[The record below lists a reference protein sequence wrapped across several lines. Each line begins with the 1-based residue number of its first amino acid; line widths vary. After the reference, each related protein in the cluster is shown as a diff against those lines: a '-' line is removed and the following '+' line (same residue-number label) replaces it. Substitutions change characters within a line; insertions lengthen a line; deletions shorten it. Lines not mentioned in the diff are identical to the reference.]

1 MGARD
6 GSGGSGRHGVRHR
19 SVPRRSVPRRSVL
32 RCLALGALAP
42 AAAACGEEGAPESL
56 GFADIG
62 DRAPAAWLL
71 GLWQVEDAHGD
82 RRLLYVLPQGTWR
95 IQADGTETDSGRWRL
110 QDGRLTWTVD
120 GGRPGAAE
128 GVPDTVGAALSK
140 DYRLSGGPAGGYGSV
155 RVRYD
160 KGPCAAGLFAGRWR
174 ALPRPYRQPHLAR
187 RRYEVRQRL

>member
-1 MGARD
+1 M
-6 GSGGSGRHGVRHR
+6 
-19 SVPRRSVPRRSVL
+19 PRRSVL

-62 DRAPAAWLL
+62 DHAPAAWLL
-71 GLWQVEDAHGD
+71 GLWQVEDAHGG

-110 QDGRLTWTVD
+110 QDGQLTWTVD
-120 GGRPGAAE
+120 GGRPGAVE

-155 RVRYD
+155 RVRYG
-160 KGPCAAGLFAGRWR
+160 KGRVLLAFSGDGGGRSPGPTVSFTWLDDGTKCGNGCDSPER
-174 ALPRPYRQPHLAR
+174 RMHLR
-187 RRYEVRQRL
+187 GPG